1 MSESGD
7 VGTNGA
13 AIDKRPETIGG
24 LFDAITPTYDNL
36 NRMMSMSADIMWR
49 KQGLDRLDI
58 QKGDEVLDIATGTG
72 DMAIQ
77 AAGRT
82 ECSIVG
88 IDLSKNMMLE
98 AERKWGRQKVKGR
111 YSLVKGDALA
121 MPFPDGTFDKAMV
134 AYGIRNMVDIDRF
147 VGEVHRVLRP
157 GGRFLVL
164 ELSVP
169 ACRIT
174 RPIYL
179 LYLTRIMPLIGRFQ
193 SGNQA
198 AYEYLRDS
206 ILTFPAP
213 DEVERLMERKGF
225 RIVSS
230 VPQTMNI
237 CHLYV
242 MEKGRD
248 SRVP

>member
-1 MSESGD
+1 MSED
-7 VGTNGA
+7 PR
-13 AIDKRPETIGG
+13 AIDKSPSTIGG
-24 LFDAITPTYDNL
+24 LFDDITPTYDNL
-36 NRMMSMSADIMWR
+36 NRMMSMSVDVMWR

-58 QKGDEVLDIATGTG
+58 RKGDKVLDIATGTG

-77 AAGRT
+77 AAWRT

-98 AERKWGRQKVKGR
+98 AGKKWERQKVKGR
-111 YSLVKGDALA
+111 YDLVKGDALE

-134 AYGIRNMVDIDRF
+134 AYGIRNMADIDRF

-169 ACRIT
+169 ECKLA
-174 RPIYL
+174 RPMYL
-179 LYLTRIMPLIGRFQ
+179 LYLTRIMPIIGRFQ

-213 DEVERLMERKGF
+213 EEVEGLMEKKGF
-225 RIVSS
+225 RVVRSI
-230 VPQTMNI
+230 PQTMNI

-242 MEKGRD
+242 LEKG
-248 SRVP
+248 P

>member
-1 MSESGD
+1 MSDGSK
-7 VGTNGA
+7 
-13 AIDKRPETIGG
+13 AIDKSPSTIGG
-24 LFDAITPTYDNL
+24 LFDDITPTYDHL
-36 NRMMSMSADIMWR
+36 NRMMSMSVDVMWR

-58 QKGDEVLDIATGTG
+58 QKGDVVLDIATGTG

-88 IDLSKNMMLE
+88 LDLSKNMMLE
-98 AERKWGRQKVKGR
+98 AEKKWERQRLQGR
-111 YSLVKGDALA
+111 YSLVKGDALE

-134 AYGIRNMVDIDRF
+134 AYGIRNMVDIERF
-147 VGEVHRVLRP
+147 AGEVHRVLRP

-169 ACRIT
+169 VCRIT
-174 RPIYL
+174 RPLYL
-179 LYLTRIMPLIGRFQ
+179 LYLTRIMPLMGRFQ

-213 DEVERLMERKGF
+213 AEVERLMERQGF
-225 RIVSS
+225 KVVTS

-237 CHLYV
+237 CHLYI
-242 MEKGRD
+242 MEKR
-248 SRVP
+248 P